1 MLMPPHIDLNGA
13 PLWVRYAYLA
23 MLIVYAVGM
32 SGCGIVLLWN
42 SRKSVGHDAAVDGP

>member
-1 MLMPPHIDLNGA
+1 MLMPPHMDLNGA

-32 SGCGIVLLWN
+32 SGCGLVLLWS
-42 SRKSVGHDAAVDGP
+42 SRKSKPVDEVTVGA